1 MNLTPH
7 EIATLGL
14 YYYFLKK
21 GKEIKDVKEKALAI
35 KRKYNLSDEE
45 FEKIAERCYKCIME
59 S

>member
-21 GKEIKDVKEKALAI
+21 GREVDDVKEKALAI
-35 KRKYNLSDEE
+35 KRKYNWSDEE
-45 FEKIAERCYKCIME
+45 FKEIAKRCYEWVME